1 MNYKCKYRYAWE
13 TDEAYQAH
21 LRDNDRTWDEKL
33 KIAQGIG
40 LAEYQLKMEHKYS
53 DDDSN
58 YCPHCHI
65 MLPTATRI
73 CDMCGY
79 DGNKRK

>member
-1 MNYKCKYRYAWE
+1 MNYKCSIGSWMGNHRRISFPSW
-13 TDEAYQAH
+13 
-21 LRDNDRTWDEKL
+21 DNDKTWDEKL